1 MTSCCLPMEGPVA
14 FWEVQEAINIDR
26 LELEVDGVQ

>member
-1 MTSCCLPMEGPVA
+1 MEGPVA

-26 LELEVDGVQ
+26 LDVEVDGVQWEAWR